1 MDKPLLSICIP
12 TYNRSKYLKNS
23 IESIICQQEFL
34 DGKVEI
40 VISDNASEDDT
51 YSVVKAYT
59 DRYWNVF
66 YHRNSE
72 NIRDRNF
79 PMVLSQAH
87 GVLRRLCNDT
97 LVFSPDALA
106 GMCRVIEENREK
118 KPFLCWANGCGQCE
132 GELLAADFPGYIR
145 CVSFYMTSL
154 AFFSLWEEEC
164 TDIQNDTDGCDLS
177 LWQVRKGLEIAY
189 RKNDIL
195 ICNICYA
202 DTQVV
207 EKKNISYG
215 LYKVFFENFF
225 LLLAPYFGNHALT
238 EDCREYLEKDL
249 LFRFFMVWCIRWELQ
264 DKTLIYSQTENLK
277 QSIWDQYKD
286 KPYWTVFRCLY
297 YLGLFGARVKQV
309 LKPLLKEWK

>member
-34 DGKVEI
+34 DGRVEI
-40 VISDNASEDDT
+40 VVSDNASEDDT
-51 YSVVKAYT
+51 YSAVKAYT
-59 DRYWNVF
+59 DRYQNVF
-66 YHRNSE
+66 YHRNRE

-79 PMVLSQAH
+79 PMALSQAH

-106 GMCRVIEENREK
+106 GMCRVIKENREK
-118 KPFLCWANGCGQCE
+118 RPFLCWANGCGQCE
-132 GELLAADFPGYIR
+132 GELFASDFPGYIR

-164 TDIQNDTDGCDLS
+164 ADIQNDTDGCDLS
-177 LWQVRKGLEIAY
+177 LWQVRKGLEIAH

-195 ICNICYA
+195 ICNTCYT

-225 LLLAPYFGNHALT
+225 LLLAPYFGNNALT
-238 EDCREYLEKDL
+238 EEDREYLEKDL
-249 LFRFFMVWCIRWELQ
+249 LFRFFMCWCIRWELQ

-277 QSIWDQYKD
+277 QSIWNQYKG
-286 KPYWTVFRCLY
+286 KPYWSVFRCLY
-297 YLGLFGARVKQV
+297 YLGLFRARVRQV

>member
-106 GMCRVIEENREK
+106 GMCRVIEENIHRHRRPPHTASASPSRRVHDEDTRENKQKQNIRKQKNYGSFTKSK
-118 KPFLCWANGCGQCE
+118 KRRSLCGRRRLPWSDR
-132 GELLAADFPGYIR
+132 L
-145 CVSFYMTSL
+145 
-154 AFFSLWEEEC
+154 
-164 TDIQNDTDGCDLS
+164 
-177 LWQVRKGLEIAY
+177 
-189 RKNDIL
+189 
-195 ICNICYA
+195 
-202 DTQVV
+202 
-207 EKKNISYG
+207 
-215 LYKVFFENFF
+215 
-225 LLLAPYFGNHALT
+225 H
-238 EDCREYLEKDL
+238 
-249 LFRFFMVWCIRWELQ
+249 CIRLGE
-264 DKTLIYSQTENLK
+264 SPGNLHHI
-277 QSIWDQYKD
+277 QPQH
-286 KPYWTVFRCLY
+286 RRLY
-297 YLGLFGARVKQV
+297 L
-309 LKPLLKEWK
+309 W